1 MRLHEVYLLLEY
13 QREVTLS
20 KWGDKVIAAVRMNHN
35 LLHDNWIDTRLEDY
49 AGTEDVPGKTLFDKD
64 WPYPWKQEFLNDFLE
79 KLESIDPTANNQY
92 VQTLV
97 RWYVGNIDKSKQLQ
111 ANYDRIMDVFGV
123 SDELVKPDNWWELE
137 DSGAVEDFDADF
149 DNFRVDA
156 QNLNTFQLEDAE
168 QITDTL
174 RNFERIKP
182 QIPPQQRDIGSY
194 PTYYQFEDYV
204 DEIAGGSE
212 QTEISDEVLKRNDVT
227 VLYNGPLGTVT
238 IPKTHDASCI
248 LGRGTKW
255 CTATSNNDEW
265 FEHYNESNDLI
276 IYKEKPGGAKYQ
288 FHVSIHTIEARDARD
303 RSLPYSQLVQFTKE
317 HPVMSKI
324 LKDSRLKAV
333 EYLAK
338 TSWNKSPDGA
348 LGVTDTQ
355 ETAIFNELLD
365 YNKKRGGG
373 VMPFLDG
380 YYTSKQS
387 TYSLA
392 NAKNLPIQKY
402 AKRLVKY
409 ALQRKKPWP
418 QMEKLIIDLLQK
430 TLPKINF
437 SNNTHLKKIENFTKI
452 MDIYAD
458 ALNPQWKE
466 YNDIK
471 TQLVA
476 GIKNATT

>member
-20 KWGDKVIAAVRMNHN
+20 KWGDKLIAAVRMNHN

-49 AGTEDVPGKTLFDKD
+49 AGAEDVPGKTLFDKD
-64 WPYPWKQEFLNDFLE
+64 WPYPWKQDFLNDFLE

-92 VQTLV
+92 VMTLV
-97 RWYVGNIDKSKQLQ
+97 RWYVGNIDKSKKLQ
-111 ANYDRIMDVFGV
+111 QDWQEI
-123 SDELVKPDNWWELE
+123 SKEWETPDEYPDNWWELE
-137 DSGAVEDFDADF
+137 NSGAVEDFEADF
-149 DNFRVDA
+149 ENFRADA
-156 QNLNTFQLEDAE
+156 QNLNTFQLEDAD

-174 RNFERIKP
+174 RNFERIKS

-204 DEIAGGSE
+204 DEIAGGSA

-238 IPKTHDASCI
+238 IPKTHDASCV

-265 FEHYNESNDLI
+265 FKHYNESNDLI

-303 RSLPYSQLVQFTKE
+303 RSIPYSQLVQFKE
-317 HPVMSKI
+317 KHPVMSKI

-333 EYLAK
+333 KNLAK
-338 TSWNKSPDGA
+338 TSWNKSPDGS

-355 ETAIFNELLD
+355 ETEIFNALLD
-365 YNKKRGGG
+365 YNEKRGGG

-380 YYTSKQS
+380 YYTSRMS
-387 TYSLA
+387 TYGLA
-392 NAKNLPIQKY
+392 NAKKLPIQKY
-402 AKRLVKY
+402 TKRLVKY
-409 ALQRKKPWP
+409 ATQRKKPWP
-418 QMEKLIIDLLQK
+418 QMEKLVIDLLQK
-430 TLPKINF
+430 TLPKVDF
-437 SNNTHLKKIENFTKI
+437 AKNTHLKTLQNFTKI

-471 TQLVA
+471 AQILASIGTS
-476 GIKNATT
+476 NATT